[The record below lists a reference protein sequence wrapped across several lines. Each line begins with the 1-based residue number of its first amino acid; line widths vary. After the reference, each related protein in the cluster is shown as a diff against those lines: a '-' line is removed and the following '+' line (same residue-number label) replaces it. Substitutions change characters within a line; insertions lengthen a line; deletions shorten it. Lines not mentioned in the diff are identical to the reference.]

1 MTISQNK
8 MLPEKRVRRLPRLE
22 GLKVVLGERFTGGPH
37 PLSPRGH
44 YRIGP
49 FAVATLINWT
59 RAVSCL
65 FNEMD
70 IVDVS

>member
-1 MTISQNK
+1 M
-8 MLPEKRVRRLPRLE
+8 M
-22 GLKVVLGERFTGGPH
+22 VVLGERFAGGPR

-49 FAVATLINWT
+49 FAVAILINWT
-59 RAVSCL
+59 RAVSYL

-70 IVDVS
+70 IVDVSYICVEV